1 MTGEIGEHCLGS
13 GEGRYT
19 HRVVISN
26 SRLVSL
32 DERGVTF
39 RYKDCRRQGP
49 RRRPPFRTAAFL
61 PVSAGRPRADG
72 DGNAPGRSLDNSGQK
87 LDRRKVKSRV
97 IKFCHSKGMA
107 EEGEHDDIPT
117 ASEAAH
123 YRGLAHSLRELARQ
137 CRIARARLELV
148 QLAVKLEQR
157 AERLE
162 QGRR

>member
-1 MTGEIGEHCLGS
+1 M
-13 GEGRYT
+13 
-19 HRVVISN
+19 
-26 SRLVSL
+26 
-32 DERGVTF
+32 
-39 RYKDCRRQGP
+39 Q
-49 RRRPPFRTAAFL
+49 RPPGHRQNRRNGPKLL
-61 PVSAGRPRADG
+61 PDGSTRAGSERNCHRLARGTDRPARHKADQ
-72 DGNAPGRSLDNSGQK
+72 GRLGGYG
-87 LDRRKVKSRV
+87 RKVKSRV